1 MEYPLLPT
9 ITFFAAN
16 NRLASKEE
24 LYHYQVQTSIPL
36 SEIHNQACSIP
47 GVIFRDGVYGFEE
60 NFSKL
65 WQRRQ
70 EVIRES
76 SKRYRKARRWGRVL
90 TSIPFIRGV
99 FLAGSLTLST
109 GNAKKTSDIDVF
121 IVTKAQRIW
130 LARFLLTVV
139 THIFRIRRRGE
150 YDVNLFCLNHY
161 VTEDNLYR
169 DDHDLYAAHLYGSF
183 IAVGKESQQTLEE
196 FWRENSWIQEFFSQ
210 LPKRKVP
217 FLQVNSFTGKS
228 FVEMLLEGTGL
239 ARLSNYLLGHWQRR
253 KILANPLSQ
262 AVQAR
267 IKAKDD
273 ELEFHPVPNTYRLQ
287 REMDRVYA
295 SVSKSS

>member
-1 MEYPLLPT
+1 MNYPLLPT
-9 ITFFAAN
+9 VAFFSAN
-16 NRLASKEE
+16 GRLASKEE
-24 LYHYQVQTSIPL
+24 LYHYQVQTSI
-36 SEIHNQACSIP
+36 SFSDIHAQACAIP
-47 GVIFRDGVYGFEE
+47 GVIFRYGVYGFEE
-60 NFSKL
+60 EFSDL
-65 WQRRQ
+65 WRRRQ

-76 SKRYRKARRWGRVL
+76 SKRYQKAQRWGKVL
-90 TSIPFIRGV
+90 ISIPFIRGV

-109 GNAKKTSDIDVF
+109 GNAKETSDIDIF
-121 IVTKAQRIW
+121 IVTKSKRIW

-161 VTEDNLYR
+161 VTEDNLFR

-183 IAVGKESQQTLEE
+183 ISVGRESQQTLET
-196 FWRENSWIQEFFSQ
+196 FWQENLWIKDFFPQ
-210 LPKRKVP
+210 LFVRKVP
-217 FLQVNSFTGKS
+217 FLQLDCFPGKYL
-228 FVEMLLEGTGL
+228 VEMFLEATGL

-253 KILANPLSQ
+253 KILSNPLSQ